1 MNQITELN
9 SKAPQGLNDWDA
21 DALSR
26 MVGNDPTVLRR
37 FLEMFLTRSDQQI
50 NVIVQ
55 ALEKDDVQLLANTA
69 HALKSSARAVGA
81 ERLGELCQAL
91 EIAGKNNDLK
101 SSQTICTE
109 MIQSMGIVRQLISQH
124 L

>member
-1 MNQITELN
+1 MNQINELN

-109 MIQSMGIVRQLISQH
+109 MIQSLGIVRQLISQH

>member
-109 MIQSMGIVRQLISQH
+109 MIQSLGIVRQLISQH

>member
-1 MNQITELN
+1 
-9 SKAPQGLNDWDA
+9 
-21 DALSR
+21 

-55 ALEKDDVQLLANTA
+55 ALEKDDAQLLANTA

-101 SSQTICTE
+101 SSQTICDE
-109 MIQSMGIVRQLISQH
+109 MIQSLGIVRQLISQQ

>member
-55 ALEKDDVQLLANTA
+55 ALEKDDAQLLANTA

-101 SSQTICTE
+101 SSQTICDE
-109 MIQSMGIVRQLISQH
+109 MIQSLGIVRQLISQH